1 MTVTGPTAAPKG
13 LASEPERRRTG
24 RRPGPSRTR
33 EQILAAARVSFAR
46 NGFDATSIRGVA
58 ASAKVDP
65 ALVRR
70 FFGSKEQLLIA
81 ALSGTMRPSERL
93 GEALAGDLGTLGE
106 RLVRYMLEVWEHPR
120 ANREVLTG
128 MIRAAATNARGARF
142 LRDFIGGEILKR
154 LETKLDRPEARL
166 RASLVGSQIVGL
178 AFYRYVLE
186 VEPLASATPEQLAGL
201 LGPTLRR
208 YLTGSIT
215 A

>member
-1 MTVTGPTAAPKG
+1 VTVAAPKAAPIG
-13 LASEPERRRTG
+13 RASEPERRRTG

-33 EQILAAARVSFAR
+33 KQILAAARISFAR
-46 NGFDATSIRGVA
+46 RGFDATSIRGVA

-81 ALSGTMRPSERL
+81 ALSDAMRPSEGL
-93 GEALAGDLGTLGE
+93 SEVLAGDLETLGE
-106 RLVRYMLEVWEHPR
+106 RLIRYMLEVWEHPR
-120 ANREVLTG
+120 ANREVLIG

-142 LRDFIGGEILKR
+142 LRDFIGSEILKR
-154 LETKLDRPEARL
+154 LGARLDRPEAQL

-186 VEPLASATPEQLAGL
+186 VEPLASATPEQLGGL
-201 LGPTLRR
+201 IGPTLRR
-208 YLTGSIT
+208 YLTGPLP